1 MAPIDPSK
9 SILFRINTAPQADD
23 ASFTQSRCFPG
34 GASGFFAISQ
44 RALALTFRRISPKYR
59 CYMDAALGG
68 NREGCV
74 LSSAKVNILFRI
86 GVVFSKKMFRFSR
99 SSVHTART
107 CGLFFETSPFSCI
120 LPLFFGERGV
130 FLPPLR
136 PALSFPAHR
145 HALSRTCACA
155 SRTQRVLNICL
166 HPSPSP
172 LTRCILVVYG

>member
-1 MAPIDPSK
+1 MLPRW
-9 SILFRINTAPQADD
+9 SIV
-23 ASFTQSRCFPG
+23 
-34 GASGFFAISQ
+34 FFSISQ
-44 RALALTFRRISPKYR
+44 RVLALKFRRISPKT
-59 CYMDAALGG
+59 AAIWTPHCGG

-74 LSSAKVNILFRI
+74 LSSAKINILFRN
-86 GVVFSKKMFRFSR
+86 GAVFSRKMFRFFR
-99 SSVHTART
+99 LSVHTAKT

-120 LPLFFGERGV
+120 LPLFFGERGA
-130 FLPPLR
+130 FLAPLR